1 MVKNVFYCVA
11 KIKVG
16 NPNGKFYI
24 ILHGMDHLESF
35 FGLVW
40 TAVGTDMNMDIVQLG
55 SWVSGLVEV
64 AVILAM
70 HPEWDCSP
78 QQLRLVPITRDS
90 GDVSSQVDHINP
102 ASWWVLSKS
111 NLLIFILA
119 GS

>member
-1 MVKNVFYCVA
+1 MPNQSYINIMIMVKNVFYCVA
-11 KIKVG
+11 KIKVD

-24 ILHGMDHLESF
+24 ILHGMDRLESF

-55 SWVSGLVEV
+55 SRVSGLVEV

-70 HPEWDCSP
+70 HRTVAP
-78 QQLRLVPITRDS
+78 
-90 GDVSSQVDHINP
+90 
-102 ASWWVLSKS
+102 
-111 NLLIFILA
+111 